1 MDNHKEPIIPM
12 FDRYYLYGLLIPIE
26 LIWLISV
33 IHFEKVASLIE
44 NISMTLVMV
53 FGSFIAG
60 ATSEGGGAI
69 AFPVMTLGFGIP
81 PESARNFSLT
91 IQSIGMTAASFVII
105 RNKINIEW
113 NAIKWGGTG
122 GVIGVCI
129 GAYVLAPYI
138 TGGWAKL
145 FFTSLWFSF
154 SFVLFFLNRKDRHT
168 YKNIDHPNR
177 WDNLILILVGLT
189 GGLISSV
196 TGSGIDM
203 FMFSVLTLRYRIGE
217 EVATP
222 TSVILMSL
230 ISISGAILH
239 GFYMKDLSK
248 EEVDYLIACI
258 PVVIIGAPF
267 GAWYIKT
274 KSRLFIAKLLCS
286 ILVIQHIVAYI
297 VLTPSL
303 YLTLFSIFVSAMGI
317 CIFYAFAM
325 SGRNRLCRKE
335 SCSV

>member
-1 MDNHKEPIIPM
+1 MDNYRKVILPI
-12 FDRYYLYGLLIPIE
+12 FDRYYLYGVLIPIE

-33 IHFEKVASLIE
+33 IHLDQVDSLIE
-44 NISMTLVMV
+44 NIFMTLVMV

-91 IQSIGMTAASFVII
+91 IQSVGMTAASFVII
-105 RNKINIEW
+105 RNKINVEW
-113 NAIKWGGTG
+113 NAIKWGGGG
-122 GVIGVCI
+122 GVIGVVV
-129 GAYVLAPYI
+129 GAYVVAPYI
-138 TGGWAKL
+138 TGEWAKL

-154 SFVLFFLNRKDRHT
+154 SFVLFFLNRKNRHT
-168 YKNIDHPNR
+168 YKKIDHLNR
-177 WDNLILILVGLT
+177 CDNLILVLVGLT

-203 FMFSVLTLRYRIGE
+203 LMFSILTLRYSIGE
-217 EVATP
+217 EIATP

-239 GFYMKDLSK
+239 AFFIKDLSK
-248 EEVDYLIACI
+248 NEVDYLLSCI

-267 GAWYIKT
+267 GAWYIRT

-297 VLTPSL
+297 VLKPDL
-303 YLTLFSIFVSAMGI
+303 YLILFSIFVSAIGI
-317 CIFYAFAM
+317 CMFYAFVL
-325 SGRNRLCRKE
+325 SGRNRLCSKE